1 MRQFMHRSIT
11 PGHCITLIMPD
22 VRLPI
27 ILIAT
32 LAIPAAAVDGQ
43 QRRAVPTARGTI
55 TEVTIQQRLIIRI
68 PRVPTGGAPMAA
80 PAPAAPPPPIRWVER
95 KAEKCVE
102 VQALAGATIAG
113 VDTVDLLL
121 LNGKR
126 LRARFNSEC
135 PALDFYSGLYLR
147 MNSDGKLCS
156 NRDAIRSR
164 AGGECRIQ
172 SFSTL
177 IPTR

>member
-1 MRQFMHRSIT
+1 
-11 PGHCITLIMPD
+11 MPD
-22 VRLPI
+22 VRLPLL
-27 ILIAT
+27 LIAT
-32 LAIPAAAVDGQ
+32 LALPAAADGQ
-43 QRRAVPTARGTI
+43 QRRMAQGGRDTI

-68 PRVPTGGAPMAA
+68 PRVPVSRAPMAAAA

-95 KAEKCVE
+95 KAEKCVD

-121 LNGKR
+121 LSGKR
-126 LRARFNSEC
+126 LRARFSNEC

-164 AGGECRIQ
+164 AGGECRIR

-177 IPTR
+177 IPSR